1 MRVREPG
8 KFSAADTEVKT
19 QIYDFL
25 SNRFHEERGGIPI
38 SRATA
43 KAIFETLCDYIF
55 AAVVE
60 HGAFR
65 FPHGLGVLAI
75 RRLKSSQRTLPDRS
89 IVDLPNRP
97 VVRYNEGSTVKIMLN
112 KRDRYQE
119 RKEPKKIPSLHR
131 GATLR
136 LRK

>member
-8 KFSAADTEVKT
+8 KFSKADTEVRL

-25 SNRFHEERGGIPI
+25 ANRFYEERGGILI

-60 HGAFR
+60 RGSFR

-75 RRLKSSQRTLPDRS
+75 RQLKSSQRTLPGGEV
-89 IVDLPNRP
+89 VDLPMRP

-112 KRDRYQE
+112 KRDKYQE
-119 RKEPKKIPSLHR
+119 RKEPKKIPTLHR
-131 GATLR
+131 GATSPF
-136 LRK
+136 RK